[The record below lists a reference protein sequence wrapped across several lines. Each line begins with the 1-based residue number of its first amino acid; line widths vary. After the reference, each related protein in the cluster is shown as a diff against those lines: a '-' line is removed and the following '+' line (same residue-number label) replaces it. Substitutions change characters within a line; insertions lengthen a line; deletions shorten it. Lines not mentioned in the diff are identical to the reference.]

1 MVSLFKNYCTGAGFK
16 VGPRRVKVKRRL
28 IPVLGAMF
36 SFAFSPFLHADAP
49 LHAQVLVFLPAYEG
63 SKLYDPDLAEG
74 QEDAPCVWGSL
85 DAIRDANL
93 YLALRMPNPLEARPM
108 VSAGPIDVYGDFVS
122 GITEEQDTPG
132 FQPYT
137 QGADFFVFAYDWRQ
151 EIATVTAPLL
161 EQALDS
167 YARIHE
173 EKTGIPAAE
182 TKFILVGHSMGGLV
196 ARTFLSENPQW
207 ADRIAEMILVGTP
220 NLGSVKAIKT
230 LVVGPGGLKE
240 NATSFPASLLNLLPS
255 NVDANLTKLVAISRP
270 SLYELLPFVDP
281 HWECVAADGSRVR
294 MSAQDIL
301 TIGPWQTYWPSPEL
315 ERRVYLDDW
324 LKKREAEGRK
334 KIDPPDWEFCQD
346 ADLPQLQKILGQVR
360 DWRLRM
366 GSLSY
371 TDTLLTRPGGAS
383 RLKVVA
389 GTGIK
394 TPTGVITEGAHDS
407 SLARYTYEP
416 DNDGDETV
424 TGASVLDDLHP
435 APGQL
440 KLLSGVTHGK
450 LMTDPQFLD
459 YLYGELS
466 HEPMAP
472 PDTRSAVGQTL

>member
-1 MVSLFKNYCTGAGFK
+1 MVLLFRKDYTGSGLK
-16 VGPRRVKVKRRL
+16 VGPRRVKHRV
-28 IPVLGAMF
+28 VLGLLIAWML
-36 SFAFSPFLHADAP
+36 SFLLSPFLRAQSA

-63 SKLYDPDLAEG
+63 SKLYDPNLEEAD
-74 QEDAPCVWGSL
+74 DDPPCVWGSL
-85 DAIRDANL
+85 DAIRSAKL
-93 YLALRMPNPLEARPM
+93 YLALRNPNALEARPM
-108 VSAGPIDVYGDFVS
+108 VSAGPIDVYGDFIS
-122 GITEEQDTPG
+122 GITGEQDTPG

-137 QGADFFVFAYDWRQ
+137 EGADYFTFAYDWRQ

-161 EQALDS
+161 GQALEN

-173 EKTGIPAAE
+173 EKTGIPAPD

-207 ADRIAEMILVGTP
+207 ADRIAAMYLVGTP

-230 LVVGPGGLKE
+230 LIVGPGGLKE
-240 NATSFPASLLNLLPS
+240 NAVSFPASLLNFLPS

-270 SLYELLPFVDP
+270 SLYELLPFDDP
-281 HWECVAADGSRVR
+281 RWECVAADGSRVR
-294 MSAQDIL
+294 ISAMDML
-301 TIGPWQTYWPSPEL
+301 RVGPWQPYWPSPEL
-315 ERRVYLDDW
+315 ERRVFLDDW

-334 KIDPPDWEFCQD
+334 SIDLPDWEFCQD
-346 ADLPQLQKILGQVR
+346 PDLPQLQKILAQVR

-371 TDTLLTRPGGAS
+371 TNTLLTRPGEPS

-394 TPTGVITEGAHDS
+394 TPTGVISEGAHDS

-435 APGQL
+435 APDHL
-440 KLLSGVTHGK
+440 KLLNGVSHGK
-450 LMTDPQFLD
+450 LMTDPGFLD
-459 YLYGELS
+459 YFYSELS

-472 PDTRSAVGQTL
+472 DPRSAPGQTL

>member
-1 MVSLFKNYCTGAGFK
+1 MKLRFVPGLLLA
-16 VGPRRVKVKRRL
+16 L
-28 IPVLGAMF
+28 ML
-36 SFAFSPFLHADAP
+36 SFFFSPSLRAQSTLHS
-49 LHAQVLVFLPAYEG
+49 QVLVFLPAYEG
-63 SKLYDPDLAEG
+63 TKLYDPDLLKKG
-74 QEDAPCVWGSL
+74 DDPPCVWGSL
-85 DAIRDANL
+85 DAIRDAKL
-93 YLALRMPNPLEARPM
+93 YLALRNPNPLEARPM
-108 VSAGPIDVYGDFVS
+108 ISAGPIDVYGKFIE
-122 GITEEQDTPG
+122 GMTEEQETSG

-137 QGADFFVFAYDWRQ
+137 EGADFFTFAYDWRQ

-161 EQALDS
+161 GQALDN

-173 EKTGIPAAE
+173 EKTGILAPD

-207 ADRIAEMILVGTP
+207 ADRIAAMYLVGAP

-230 LVVGPGGLKE
+230 LIVGPGGLKE

-281 HWECVAADGSRVR
+281 RWECVAADGSRVR
-294 MSAQDIL
+294 ISAQEML
-301 TIGPWQTYWPSPEL
+301 SVGPWQPYWPSAEL
-315 ERRVYLDDW
+315 ERHIFLDDW

-334 KIDPPDWEFCQD
+334 KIDLPDWEFCQD
-346 ADLPQLQKILGQVR
+346 PDLRPLQKMLAQVR

-371 TDTLLTRPGGAS
+371 TNTLLTRPGEPS
-383 RLKVVA
+383 RLKVVM

-394 TPTGVITEGAHDS
+394 TPTGIITQGAHDS

-435 APGQL
+435 APDHV
-440 KLLSGVTHGK
+440 KLLNGVTHGR
-450 LMTDPQFLD
+450 LMTDRRFLD
-459 YLYGELS
+459 YFYDELS
-466 HEPMAP
+466 REPMVTP
-472 PDTRSAVGQTL
+472 ESKSAADQTL

>member
-1 MVSLFKNYCTGAGFK
+1 LIFFFSL
-16 VGPRRVKVKRRL
+16 
-28 IPVLGAMF
+28 
-36 SFAFSPFLHADAP
+36 SPSLRADNP

-63 SKLYDPDLAEG
+63 SKLYDPDLAEKG
-74 QEDAPCVWGSL
+74 DDPPCVWGGL
-85 DAIRDANL
+85 DAIRNAKL
-93 YLALRMPNPLEARPM
+93 YLALRNPNPLEARPM
-108 VSAGPIDVYGDFVS
+108 VSAGPIDVYGDFIS
-122 GITEEQDTPG
+122 GITGEQDTPG

-137 QGADFFVFAYDWRQ
+137 EDADFFTFAYDWRQ

-161 EQALDS
+161 GRALDN

-173 EKTGIPAAE
+173 EKTGIPAPQ

-207 ADRIAEMILVGTP
+207 ADRIAAMVLVGAP

-230 LVVGPGGLKE
+230 LIVGPGGLKE

-255 NVDANLTKLVAISRP
+255 NVDENLTKLVAISRP
-270 SLYELLPFVDP
+270 SLYELLPFDDP

-294 MSAQDIL
+294 ISAQDML
-301 TIGPWQTYWPSPEL
+301 RVGPWQPYWPSPEL
-315 ERRVYLDDW
+315 ERRVFLDDW

-334 KIDPPDWEFCQD
+334 KIDRPDWEFCQD
-346 ADLPQLQKILGQVR
+346 PDLPQLQKILAQVR

-366 GSLSY
+366 GSLAY
-371 TDTLLTRPGGAS
+371 TNTLLTRRGEPS
-383 RLKVVA
+383 RLKVVV

-424 TGASVLDDLHP
+424 TGASALDDLRP
-435 APGQL
+435 APGQV
-440 KLLSGVTHGK
+440 KLLGGVPHGK
-450 LMTDPQFLD
+450 LMTDPRFLD
-459 YLYGELS
+459 YIYGELS
-466 HEPMAP
+466 HEPMAA
-472 PDTRSAVGQTL
+472 PDVRSGPGQTL